1 MVIRSLLD
9 ARYVTFSA
17 VAVLLLVL
25 AVGGRRVGYEQS
37 INSFF
42 AEDDPSMRVYQQ
54 AARTFG
60 DDNFVFVVYDDPDLL
75 TPAGLDRVS
84 ELARDVAAGKI
95 EGVQRVESLDAMPL
109 FWAVDDALLAL
120 DRLPAMAR
128 NLAMSTAKRTIK
140 NLDLKTNAMTV
151 SGAVRASSGGAA
163 TLKALKD
170 RLVKHPLF
178 LGTLIDPSG
187 TTTAVVVRL
196 RKTHEH
202 NVISTVAALR
212 DAADQFA
219 DRHALPRPAVVG
231 PPVLLADGFAAIEVD
246 GRRLAVVGMILIGVV
261 TLSAVRSVWWAIV
274 PIVAGWVIWLATEEI
289 LARFGIKL
297 ALSGGPLVAQIIV
310 LTMPAASHLAIHFRD
325 DRRREADPRRAARAT
340 LSSVAVPIAWTAIT
354 GAIGYGAL
362 ITSAVM
368 PVRQFGA
375 ILGTCTLGAAIL
387 VMLISPIAMLPPFRL
402 EIPVRYGSRSRVSA
416 AMNRLIHW
424 VHRHPVAI
432 VVSVAAVVLP
442 LSAGVVRLS
451 YETNYIN
458 LFRPETR
465 VVRDYH
471 TVESRLGGIGL
482 VELVVPVGGAITPEI
497 LADLKGVEGRI
508 QAIRVG
514 DPRAVAQVL
523 SLATVLDPD
532 GRMAGLPVDRRARLL
547 AGKLDLIAA
556 SPQGELL
563 RGFWNPDAGQTRFLI
578 RLKEQQ
584 PAPDKA
590 SIFRQATAEAAKVF
604 GPSSYLTG
612 LSFLMTRT
620 TEAIIATQWG
630 TFIWSALGI
639 LLMLTLAFRS
649 PVLAVLAILPT
660 VLSVALVLGLM
671 GWLGIQLD
679 MATALVASV
688 ALGLSVDDTFHC
700 LLQFHQ
706 HHKTRK
712 FRRRL
717 FESYRLSGP
726 GVILSSLAVAIGFAA
741 LRASEFEPF
750 VNFGTMVGIA
760 TAGSTL
766 GNLVLL
772 PACLTLGN
780 RWMNRRRRLDAVVVK
795 GGQATA
801 QRAQAEISI
810 AEP

>member
-1 MVIRSLLD
+1 MIRALLS
-9 ARYVTFSA
+9 ARYLTFSS
-17 VAVLLLVL
+17 VVILLFALGL
-25 AVGGRRVGYEQS
+25 WGRRVGYEQS

-42 AEDDPSMRVYQQ
+42 AEDDPYMRVYQQ
-54 AARTFG
+54 AAKTFG

-75 TPAGLDRVS
+75 TPQGLDRVAD
-84 ELARDVAAGKI
+84 LAAAVAHEHI
-95 EGVQRVESLDAMPL
+95 DGVQRVESLDAMPL
-109 FWAVDDALLAL
+109 LWAVDDALLVL
-120 DRLPAMAR
+120 DRLPEFLRKRA
-128 NLAMSTAKRTIK
+128 LETAKSSIRNI
-140 NLDLKTNAMTV
+140 DLKTNAMTV
-151 SGAVRASSGGAA
+151 IGAVRASSGNPAV
-163 TLKALKD
+163 LSALKD
-170 RLVKHPLF
+170 RLTKHPLF
-178 LGTLIDPSG
+178 VGTLIDSRG
-187 TTTAVVVRL
+187 RTTAVVARL
-196 RKTHEH
+196 KKTHEH
-202 NVISTVAALR
+202 NVIATVAALR
-212 DAADQFA
+212 EAADAFA
-219 DRHALPRPAVVG
+219 ARHGLGPPAVVG

-274 PIVAGWVIWLATEEI
+274 PMLAGWVIWLATEEI

-325 DRRREADPRRAARAT
+325 DRRREADPRRAAGAT
-340 LSSVAVPIAWTAIT
+340 LASVAAPIAWTAIT

-362 ITSAVM
+362 VTSDVM

-402 EIPVRYGSRSRVSA
+402 EIPVRYGSRSRVAA

-424 VHRHPVAI
+424 VHRRPVAI
-432 VVSVAAVVLP
+432 VATVAAVVLP
-442 LSAGVVRLS
+442 LTAGLVRLQ

-465 VVRDYH
+465 VVRDYR

-482 VELVVPVGGAITPEI
+482 VELVVPVGPKLTPET
-497 LADLKGVEGRI
+497 LSRLRGVEERI
-508 QAIRVG
+508 RAISVT
-514 DPRAVAQVL
+514 DPKAVAQVL

-532 GRMAGLPVDRRARLL
+532 GKLASLPADRRSRLL
-547 AGKLDLIAA
+547 ADKLDLIAA

-563 RGFWNPDAGQTRFLI
+563 RSFWNSNAGQSRFLI

-584 PAPDKA
+584 PALDKA
-590 SIFRQATAEAAKVF
+590 RIFREATGEAAQVF
-604 GPSSYLTG
+604 GPDSYLTG

-620 TEAIIATQWG
+620 TQAIITTQWG
-630 TFIWSALGI
+630 TFLWSALGI

-660 VLSVALVLGLM
+660 LLSVALVLGLM

-700 LLQFHQ
+700 LLQFHRHRQ
-706 HHKTRK
+706 TRR
-712 FRRRL
+712 FRHRL
-717 FESYRLSGP
+717 FESYQVSGP

-750 VNFGTMVGIA
+750 INFGTMVGIA

-772 PACLTLGN
+772 PACLTLGH
-780 RWMNRRRRLDAVVVK
+780 RWFLKTRKPR
-795 GGQATA
+795 TA
-801 QRAQAEISI
+801 PVPASV
-810 AEP
+810 